1 LECQLVCAIRTGQNI
16 GEIKHPDACQQTSVR
31 GHGVATNLG
40 TSRPARYGSTGDE
53 SNREVTVANCIL
65 QRAWPIRPAFPWG
78 VVVGEPKTQA
88 LYERLRDD
96 LVAGAFVAGERLS
109 ENQIGQRYGVSR
121 TPVRE
126 ALGRLENEGLLARS
140 GPVITVPMP
149 TVEEVLD
156 LFDVRITL
164 EGAIA
169 RCAAERYR
177 EGDLI
182 VLEWAAASLRAL
194 PRDATPGDRF
204 YANRAFHRALS
215 GAAHNQVLADLQGQ
229 LDLRVAAL
237 RATTLTAPG
246 RWESANDQHTQIIV
260 AVTKRDGEV
269 AALAAEEHLRDARR
283 LWLDLVR
290 SGQVPSTMSR

>member
-1 LECQLVCAIRTGQNI
+1 M
-16 GEIKHPDACQQTSVR
+16 GE
-31 GHGVATNLG
+31 L
-40 TSRPARYGSTGDE
+40 
-53 SNREVTVANCIL
+53 
-65 QRAWPIRPAFPWG
+65 
-78 VVVGEPKTQA
+78 KTRA

-126 ALGRLENEGLLARS
+126 ALSRLENEGLLDRS

-169 RCAAERYR
+169 GCAAARHR

-182 VLEWAAASLRAL
+182 VLESAAASLRAL
-194 PRDATPGDRF
+194 TDEATPGDRF

-246 RWESANDQHTQIIV
+246 RWAAANRQHAQIITAV
-260 AVTKRDGEV
+260 ASRDEEG
-269 AALAAEEHLRDARR
+269 AALVAQDHLRDARR